1 MSHSAD
7 PRTVTD
13 RSNEVKT
20 GGAVPSKGRRIT
32 LRVEDVEDLG
42 RDILKSESCAF
53 SCEELQLS
61 VQPGTLGGRF
71 TTLEGILTQIRD
83 DLSAQIFDMGDAGT
97 AAARTAAM
105 TGDSMAT
112 ENKTAWQTF
121 FDEMGKA
128 IRAEKKFTVVLE
140 DPLASSYVQ
149 NLCAPDPDPQLT
161 IEDYERTEEE
171 MEDLGLNDIKTE
183 GYEED
188 GAEAAKVGTKLVTDD
203 ASKGAPDKAEPDA
216 EA

>member
-1 MSHSAD
+1 M
-7 PRTVTD
+7 
-13 RSNEVKT
+13 
-20 GGAVPSKGRRIT
+20 
-32 LRVEDVEDLG
+32 EDAEDLA

-53 SCEELQLS
+53 SCAELNLS

-83 DLSAQIFDMGDAGT
+83 DLSAQIFDTDAGAGT
-97 AAARTAAM
+97 SRATEAAKEKVM
-105 TGDSMAT
+105 GDSMAT
-112 ENKTAWQTF
+112 DDKSAWATF
-121 FDEMGKA
+121 FTEMGKA

-171 MEDLGLNDIKTE
+171 NEDLGLNDIKVE
-183 GYEED
+183 GYEDD
-188 GAEAAKVGTKLVTDD
+188 GEKGEVVKEVEEEGVAGEREGATKD
-203 ASKGAPDKAEPDA
+203 SSEKG
-216 EA
+216 